1 MSFTHGYMVPGLLAK
16 GHLNQQDLN
25 EQIREEAWTDAWE
38 VSLNQ
43 AQDIVSDL
51 KMERQ
56 IHNIVDAIAMIKI
69 KETHDVE

>member
-1 MSFTHGYMVPGLLAK
+1 MGHGYMPATSMKK
-16 GHLNQQDLN
+16 GTNLDEQDLE

>member
-1 MSFTHGYMVPGLLAK
+1 MGHGYMPATSMKK
-16 GHLNQQDLN
+16 GTNLDEQDLE

-69 KETHDVE
+69 KETHNVE

>member
-1 MSFTHGYMVPGLLAK
+1 MVPGLLAK
-16 GHLNQQDLN
+16 GVVHLLDKE
-25 EQIREEAWTDAWE
+25 EQVREEAWTDAWE
-38 VSLNQ
+38 VTLNQ

-51 KMERQ
+51 QMERQ

>member
-1 MSFTHGYMVPGLLAK
+1 MSLTHGYMVPGLLAK
-16 GHLNQQDLN
+16 GVVHLLDKE
-25 EQIREEAWTDAWE
+25 EQVREEAWTDAWE
-38 VSLNQ
+38 VTLNQ

-51 KMERQ
+51 QMERQ